1 LAWIAACQWPE
12 GNQCGAVKVD
22 EWICGENGVW
32 CVVEDGLFPA
42 MRSGVDGMTG
52 LSGDTRFVQLG
63 LRSASGLIGHEVRK
77 IRKK

>member
-1 LAWIAACQWPE
+1 
-12 GNQCGAVKVD
+12 
-22 EWICGENGVW
+22 
-32 CVVEDGLFPA
+32 